1 MRRYPGYLRVLRFG
15 IILTLL
21 TFFGSAMVPCHGQK
35 DSVRNF
41 KNTIRYNLSN
51 PLLFS
56 YKFNVFGY
64 ERVIKDHQTASINIG
79 RTGFPRFSFLSDT
92 LGLEEFQDDKGF
104 NLALDYRFY
113 LRNENKHKAPRGVYI
128 GPYYSYNYFSREMTW
143 NLNTDSFV
151 GEAKSG
157 FDVNA
162 HFLGFQLGYQFIF
175 WNRLALDLV
184 LMGPGWWHFNFKS
197 HFSSGL
203 TAEEEE
209 MLLDKLNDML
219 DDKFP
224 GNDLLLGGD
233 GLDIS
238 KSSTTDVAGFRY
250 MINIGFR
257 F

>member
-1 MRRYPGYLRVLRFG
+1 MSTYPGYFRLIRSG
-15 IILTLL
+15 TLL
-21 TFFGSAMVPCHGQK
+21 IFLAFFGSATVPCHGQK
-35 DSVRNF
+35 DSVKYF

-56 YKFNVFGY
+56 EKFLVFGY

-79 RTGFPRFSFLSDT
+79 RAGFSKFAFLSDT

-128 GPYYSYNYFSREMTW
+128 GPYYAYNYFSREMTW

-151 GEAKSG
+151 GEVKSG

-184 LMGPGWWHFNFKS
+184 LMGPGWWHFKMKD
-197 HFSSGL
+197 HFDSDL
-203 TAEEEE
+203 TAEDEE
-209 MLLDKLNDML
+209 MILDKLNEML

-233 GLDIS
+233 GFDIS